1 MLEGEA
7 ATKACPKCGETIL
20 AVAMLC
26 KHCGSFLTADS
37 RPQAFPDSQ
46 PDTLGWILLA
56 VPLMATML
64 VWFWVG
70 SRNLFQSPASSLG
83 LIMAA
88 TIVGTAL
95 LAAVDARQLGMGS
108 ERDLTTKGKRREGP
122 VLWFFSLFL
131 LWVIAY
137 PLYLHRRR
145 LYSKRSMVVGGVVL
159 ASFLIARVVLMA
171 AADVPDILG

>member
-1 MLEGEA
+1 
-7 ATKACPKCGETIL
+7 
-20 AVAMLC
+20 
-26 KHCGSFLTADS
+26 
-37 RPQAFPDSQ
+37 
-46 PDTLGWILLA
+46 
-56 VPLMATML
+56 
-64 VWFWVG
+64 
-70 SRNLFQSPASSLG
+70 
-83 LIMAA
+83 MAA

-145 LYSKRSMVVGGVVL
+145 QYGKESMVVGGVVL
-159 ASFLIARVVLMA
+159 ASLLVVRVVMMA
-171 AADVPDILG
+171 AAEVPDILG